1 MGFFHS
7 AARAASDRARGCDH
21 GGLTMAEPVEGGHA
35 ARCLLCGTVGPVRD
49 TPEAARK
56 ALLALGKRDGG

>member
-1 MGFFHS
+1 
-7 AARAASDRARGCDH
+7 
-21 GGLTMAEPVEGGHA
+21 MAEPVEGGHA